1 MPEGSPEVGQDR
13 ESRAALV
20 RASVHAYFMW
30 HTGQLPGITRE
41 WIDNRAR
48 NISNEFVS
56 SELIPN
62 VDAHWCMYSLKAQLD
77 REDRTG
83 EKPVITL
90 DASVLSMGQHLPPV
104 DMLPQIIPDSAL
116 SVPQIPDPE
125 TGIAPPPLDPLFNEG
140 NDFGSGIE
148 KLMHAYRMLPNFL
161 LYYYELVMEE
171 IEDVQRNYLQ
181 QVDFVYASSLANV
194 HFEPPAYTI
203 MCGNLETTSTV
214 HELRQSNDIGKLK
227 RLKAQVIHTG
237 GTNSTILMGAFKCS
251 GTPKNPC
258 ATITHLPQDPYD
270 DVLREP
276 SSCPADTES
285 GGCGRKKGEIAF
297 TLLNKP
303 ETTTDTIQMIQVQ
316 DVDSEDGSPKTI
328 HVEMRG
334 DLCGEI
340 VDGGFVTLDGV
351 LMSKPI
357 GRGKK
362 HREPYFFCTAIV
374 ENGKTRTIAV
384 SPEDEEVIRNWI
396 SERSVEQVMNDLAKH
411 FAPII
416 HGHMNVKKA
425 IILQTVG
432 GIRIESQGKRGDLH
446 ILLLGDPGVAKSQL
460 LNAAVKASPGS
471 HLYDCSQA
479 TQAGLVAAAEKL
491 KDAFSSGE
499 SWGIKAGAL
508 ALTPD
513 HAICALD
520 EFHLLGGKDKTVVE
534 SLNVALEAQE
544 VRISKAAKGV
554 VRTRV
559 AVLMAANPRT
569 RDARFD
575 PDSPTP
581 LYQQAGIKV
590 NTASRTDYVAI
601 MRDLEEEA
609 LDISISESMWDAA
622 DPALQTLQSEVFPI
636 ENFMPKLVTLA
647 KRIETVFFEPKAKSY
662 LVNSYNDARKNAGAE
677 GKVTPRRNESLRRFV
692 QAVTRLT
699 LQGTATINHAKFAE
713 KLMRT
718 SMTDTHPGQMDGGQT
733 SKQKELYDKILS
745 IFGICYTQELDK
757 NPEADFVHLDAM
769 ETYVSQNWDSK
780 IDKPA
785 RGKIHSAMKA
795 FEEEGRIERK
805 GYKYAPRT

>member
-1 MPEGSPEVGQDR
+1 MPEVGEDR
-13 ESRAALV
+13 ESRAAQV

-62 VDAHWCMYSLKAQLD
+62 VDAHWCMYSIKSQLD
-77 REDRTG
+77 RDDRTG

-90 DASVLSMGQHLPPV
+90 DASTISMGQHLPPS
-104 DMLPQIIPDSAL
+104 DMLPQEIPDSSL
-116 SVPQIPDPE
+116 CVPTHDIPYFNTTTDTSSGVIT
-125 TGIAPPPLDPLFNEG
+125 TGIKHLL
-140 NDFGSGIE
+140 S
-148 KLMHAYRMLPNFL
+148 AYRSLPNFL
-161 LYYYELVMEE
+161 LYYYELVMEQ
-171 IEDVQRNYLQ
+171 IEDVQRLYLE

-194 HFEPPAYTI
+194 HFEPPSYTI

-227 RLKAQVIHTG
+227 RLRAQVIHTG
-237 GTNSTILMGAFKCS
+237 GTNSTVLLGAFKCS
-251 GTPKNPC
+251 GNPQNPC
-258 ATITHLPQDPYD
+258 GAITHLPQDPYD

-276 SSCPADTES
+276 SSCSADDEV
-285 GGCGRKKGEIAF
+285 GGCGRKKGEIVF

-303 ETTTDTIQMIQVQ
+303 DTTTTTIQMIQVQ
-316 DVDSEDGSPKTI
+316 DLDSDDGSPKTI
-328 HVEMRG
+328 FVEMRG
-334 DLCGEI
+334 DLCGSI

-351 LMSKPI
+351 LMSKPV

-362 HREPYFFCTAIV
+362 HREPYFFCTAII

-384 SPEDEEVIRNWI
+384 SPEDEAIIRNWI
-396 SERSVEQVMNDLAKH
+396 SERSVEQVMNDLARH

-416 HGHMNVKKA
+416 HGHMDVKKA

-432 GIRIESQGKRGDLH
+432 GIRIDSQSKRGDIH

-460 LNAAVKASPGS
+460 LDAAVKASPGS
-471 HLYDCSQA
+471 YLYDCSQA

-647 KRIETVFFEPKAKSY
+647 KRIETVFFEPKAKAY

-699 LQGTATINHAKFAE
+699 LQGTATIDHAKFAE
-713 KLMRT
+713 KLLRK

-733 SKQKELYDKILS
+733 SKQKELYEKILS
-745 IFGICYTQELDK
+745 VFGICYTQELDK
-757 NPEADFVHLDAM
+757 NPEAEFVHLDAM
-769 ETYVSQNWDSK
+769 ETYVSQNWDSN